1 MCHIGFQEIILLHLL
16 YSMPVYID
24 QLNRQIELQTTPK
37 RIISVVP
44 SQTELLYDL
53 GLRTEVIGITKFCV
67 HPQEWSAIKYR
78 IGGTKNLQTDRIKN
92 LAPDL
97 IIANKEENVQKQ
109 IEMLAKDFPVWISD
123 VQNLNDVQNM
133 ILSIGEMVGKKEA
146 AIEMKEKIAAEFSR
160 IQIAKKWSCVYLI
173 WQEPFMSVGA
183 DTFIHQMLKHCGF
196 QNGMVHEMRYPT
208 ITEQQLIDLKPQ
220 LVLLSSEPYPFKQ
233 KHVAALQQLL
243 PNAIVQLVDGEM
255 FSWYGSRLLHAPNY
269 FQRLL
274 NELAF
279 LSP

>member
-1 MCHIGFQEIILLHLL
+1 
-16 YSMPVYID
+16 MPIYID
-24 QLNRQIELQTTPK
+24 QLNRQIELPATPK

-67 HPQEWSAIKYR
+67 HPKEWSAIKYR

-109 IEMLAKDFPVWISD
+109 IEMLANDFPVWISD
-123 VQNLNDVQNM
+123 VQNLKDAQSMVA
-133 ILSIGEMVGKKEA
+133 SVGEIIGKKDA
-146 AIEMKEKIAAEFSR
+146 AIAMCKQIDARFAEMQKQQEI
-160 IQIAKKWSCVYLI
+160 SCVYLI
-173 WQEPFMSVGA
+173 WQDPYMSVGA
-183 DTFIHQMLKHCGF
+183 DTFIHQMLQHCGF
-196 QNGMVHEMRYPT
+196 QNLLTNESRYPV
-208 ITEQQLIDLKPQ
+208 ISEKL
-220 LVLLSSEPYPFKQ
+220 LVALQPKLLLLSSEPYPFKQ

-255 FSWYGSRLLHAPNY
+255 FSWYGSRLLHAPTY
-269 FQRLL
+269 FQQLMNRV
-274 NELAF
+274 AA
-279 LSP
+279 LSS